1 MRIGFM
7 SAAVAA
13 FTTMLLTGCNSTEDT
28 LRPLS
33 NDANI
38 SETNQS
44 DAQTEPAAASQ
55 TIRFTPIIGA
65 PIESITPLSRQLA
78 IEAKTRGFAI
88 RASNEQS
95 ANEVLKGYLSAFNDG
110 QQTAVIYVWDVLD
123 PTGNRLH
130 RIQGQEVVPGA
141 ASDAWASVPSATMER
156 IATRIFEDYQSW
168 RQRVPS

>member
-1 MRIGFM
+1 MRIGIL
-7 SAAVAA
+7 STVVASFA
-13 FTTMLLTGCNSTEDT
+13 TVLLAGCNSTEDT

-38 SETNQS
+38 SATT
-44 DAQTEPAAASQ
+44 QTDTQTVPEGSSG

-65 PIESITPLSRQLA
+65 PIEAITPLSRQLA
-78 IEAKTRGFAI
+78 IEAKARGFAI

-123 PTGNRLH
+123 PAGSRLH

-141 ASDAWASVPSATMER
+141 ATDAWASVPSATMER
-156 IATRIFEDYQSW
+156 IATRIFEEYQSW
-168 RQRVPS
+168 RQRKPG